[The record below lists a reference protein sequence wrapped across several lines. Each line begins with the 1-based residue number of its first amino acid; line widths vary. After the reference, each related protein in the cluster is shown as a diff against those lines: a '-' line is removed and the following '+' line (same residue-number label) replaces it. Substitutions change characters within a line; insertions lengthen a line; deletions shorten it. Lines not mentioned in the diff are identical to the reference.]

1 MTTYNTMEAVVKE
14 GIIYPKDPNKLPKDG
29 KLLLI
34 VLDEKNIRPDTEKI
48 NSLLGWLKTDL
59 NAVQWQKEIRAEW
72 DNRL

>member
-14 GIIYPKDPNKLPKDG
+14 GIIYPKDPDKLPKDG

-59 NAVQWQKEIRAEW
+59 DAAQWQKEIRAEW